1 MAWTPPGGQAILT
14 LRSLIQSDR
23 WPAAWE
29 LLRADFC
36 KTVVVRET
44 PSAPSKVTLHESA
57 LSRHSAKTLEQVA
70 YAALPLA
77 I

>member
-1 MAWTPPGGQAILT
+1 

-36 KTVVVRET
+36 QTVMVRET
-44 PSAPSKVTLHESA
+44 PSAPPKMTLHEPA
-57 LSRHSAKTLEQVA
+57 LSRQSAKTLEQAA

-77 I
+77 A